1 MAKNCLI
8 YEALNDVKEMKV
20 VEKNNGLMTLSGVF
34 GVCGVRNN
42 NQRVYEAS
50 NYSKMVQEMQ
60 ERIKADGGIPGELE
74 HPQMMNITLENIS
87 HKITDINIDENGVVT
102 GTITLLNT
110 PKGQIAQAIVEGGLP
125 LHISS
130 RATGAVDSK
139 TGSVTLERI
148 ATYDLVGTPGFSQAR
163 LNLNENQI
171 AESINESAI
180 FYIAEKETEEE
191 TIENNTNTENME
203 LNEIVEKLT
212 ALEAKVEEL
221 TNENE
226 ELRATISEME
236 IPESIDMKKLCDSI
250 QTWVVEHY
258 SPMVQKWVVE
268 HYGETI
274 RETIME
280 DTMDEVREHLAE
292 NFAPAVQTWVTEHY
306 SPEVQKW
313 AINEF
318 APGIQ
323 KWVVEEYASEVDRW
337 MNESIMPKIEEKVGS
352 MITESKK
359 SNLTAIDETLKVLEG
374 LEATKPTYSRKA
386 LITENADEPK
396 FIQEMPAETRVKW
409 DMASQEVKESI
420 MRRAKLYNL
429 VNEEAID
436 RFWESINFETVK
448 PVKNIYEGLEAI
460 VDERERDIRA
470 KIRAARFRR

>member
-8 YEALNDVKEMKV
+8 YEALNDVKNMQV
-20 VEKNNGLMTLSGVF
+20 VDKKNGLMTLSGVF

-60 ERIKADGGIPGELE
+60 ERIKLDGGIPGELE
-74 HPQMMNITLENIS
+74 HPQVMNITLENIS

-130 RATGAVDSK
+130 RATGAVDSR
-139 TGSVTLERI
+139 TGNVTLEKI

-180 FYIAEKETEEE
+180 YYITEKE
-191 TIENNTNTENME
+191 TIENNINSEEDME
-203 LNEIVEKLT
+203 LKEIVEKLE
-212 ALEAKVEEL
+212 ALETRVEEL

-226 ELRATISEME
+226 ELRNQIEEME
-236 IPESIDMKKLCDSI
+236 IPEPVDMKKLCESI

-258 SPMVQKWVVE
+258 SPVVQEWVVE
-268 HYGETI
+268 HFGENFKEETI
-274 RETIME
+274 DE
-280 DTMDEVREHLAE
+280 TMDQVHEHLAE
-292 NFAPAVQTWVTEHY
+292 KYAPAIQKWVTEHY

-313 AINEF
+313 AVEKF

-323 KWVVEEYASEVDRW
+323 KWIAEEYAGEVDRW
-337 MNESIMPKIEEKVGS
+337 MNESIMPKIKEEMNAMV
-352 MITESKK
+352 TESKK
-359 SNLTAIDETLKVLEG
+359 TSLSAINETLKVLESI
-374 LEATKPTYSRKA
+374 EATKPTYSRKA

-396 FIQEMPAETRVKW
+396 FIQEMPAEARVKW
-409 DMASQEVKESI
+409 DIASQDVKESI

-429 VNEEAID
+429 VNEGAIE
-436 RFWESINFETVK
+436 RFWNSIDFDSIK

-460 VDERERDIRA
+460 TDERERDIRA
-470 KIRAARFRR
+470 KLRASRFRK